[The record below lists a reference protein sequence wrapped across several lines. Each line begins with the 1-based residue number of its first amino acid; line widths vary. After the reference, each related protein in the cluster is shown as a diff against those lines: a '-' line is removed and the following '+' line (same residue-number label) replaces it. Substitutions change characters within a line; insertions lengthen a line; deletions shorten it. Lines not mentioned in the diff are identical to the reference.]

1 MFFIVLYFR
10 NFSYIFVTFIIFRE
24 ASIEEQIAAVKVQ
37 RMWRGYFVRKL
48 QSARQPGA
56 ILDLKI
62 S

>member
-48 QSARQPGA
+48 QNARQPGA